1 MCSCC
6 MSREKCKGDR
16 KLRCWHPFK
25 LPEHG
30 FRETE
35 DWKVLPRKEET
46 ENLSVA
52 GAVVLLFGGSGRLKF
67 SVTLPVLLLG
77 SNTQLTFQARLT
89 NGTHT

>member
-35 DWKVLPRKEET
+35 DWKVLPREEET

-52 GAVVLLFGGSGRLKF
+52 GLWSCFLGARVDLNFRSPYQF
-67 SVTLPVLLLG
+67 CCWAPIHNLP
-77 SNTQLTFQARLT
+77 FKPD
-89 NGTHT
+89 